1 MPAPDSSPYPSA
13 RAAWAIVGVLVAA
26 STLSFI
32 DRMLLTLL
40 VAPIREAFAI
50 SDLQLSLLHGFA
62 YAATFAGV
70 GLPIARWTDRSRRTR
85 ILALSTLAFSA
96 ATAACGLARGFVQM
110 FLARAAV
117 GCGSAG
123 ISPAAYSII
132 SDVFPPEDRARPLSA
147 FSAAIFLGSGLAMV
161 AGAGL
166 VAWAPAVDLP
176 GLSAMAPWRR
186 VFVLVAIPG
195 VAAALLL
202 GLVHEPARRERLPG
216 AGDAVPIRVAA
227 AYVWERRR
235 AYAALIGGDAL
246 RSMLHNGVIA
256 WLPTFFVRTHGAT
269 PAGAGLRVGIA
280 IAVFGSLGAYAGG
293 VASRRLRA
301 RGQVD
306 ADLRV
311 AVVGGAARLA
321 AVTAPLLPSAEA
333 ALAGYAF
340 FLFVSGATTGVAV
353 SAIQAITPNQ
363 LRAQVAALFLFV
375 INLAGIGLG
384 ASLVAA
390 LTDLAF
396 QDDAALRYSLAAAA
410 AVTTPLGVAW
420 IWRGM
425 RPYRATVA
433 AAPF

>member
-1 MPAPDSSPYPSA
+1 MRAADPSDYPSA
-13 RAAWAIVGVLVAA
+13 RTAWAIVAVLIAA
-26 STLSFI
+26 STLSFV

-62 YAATFAGV
+62 YGATFAV
-70 GLPIARWTDRSRRTR
+70 LGLPIARWADRSRRTR

-96 ATAACGLARGFVQM
+96 ATAACGLARGFVHM
-110 FLARAAV
+110 FLARAGV

-132 SDVFPPEDRARPLSA
+132 SDVFPPEDRARPLGA

-166 VAWAPAVDLP
+166 VAWAPALDLP
-176 GLSAMAPWRR
+176 GLVALAPWRR

-195 VAAALLL
+195 LAAAVLLA
-202 GLVHEPARRERLPG
+202 LVPEPARRERLPG
-216 AGDAVPIRVAA
+216 TGDAVPLRVVAR
-227 AYVWERRR
+227 YVWERRR

-246 RSMLHNGVIA
+246 RSTLHNGVIA
-256 WLPTFFVRTHGAT
+256 WLPTFFVRTHGET
-269 PAGAGLRVGIA
+269 PASAGLRVGLA
-280 IAVFGSLGAYAGG
+280 LALFGSLGSYFGG
-293 VASRRLRA
+293 VVSRKLRA
-301 RGQVD
+301 RGHAD

-321 AVTAPLLPSAEA
+321 AVAAPLLPSAEA
-333 ALAGYAF
+333 ALAAYAF

-353 SAIQAITPNQ
+353 SAIQTITPNQ

-396 QDDAALRYSLAAAA
+396 RDDGALRYSLAVAA

-425 RPYRATVA
+425 RSYRAAVA
-433 AAPF
+433 ATPF